1 MFAARIDELADANIV
16 DLDTALAAAKRKR
29 DEADLEIA
37 AITAVVDSRQL
48 FQEHSQTSIK
58 AYLKQQL
65 NCSGPD
71 ALRIKRRARLF
82 NQHPEIAD
90 VFGDSRIAVGQVDA
104 MASAQQHPRAG
115 GQFGGFAA
123 LFVGQA
129 ERLEHDN
136 FADAIKHFVVQAD
149 QDGSYADQKF
159 HEDQR
164 TASVRVDDGAV
175 SVHASGGDPL
185 RSVEM
190 KAIFDRAVEA
200 EAHTD
205 FETRR
210 AEHGDDALA
219 HPMPR
224 SADQRR
230 FDAIY
235 TIFVASVVAPADGK
249 RPEPLVN
256 IVIDPTTSLDVLAKY
271 GLIDLTDL
279 GLTANDLSDNDL
291 SESDRAD
298 VGRADLAKVDPTS
311 RRCATSTGVAV
322 HPDVALQAMFAG
334 SVRRVMVD
342 AHDVVINMGRTQRL
356 FTGKARQAAQ
366 LLAVRC
372 GFRGCDVPAGFCDVD
387 HVTPW
392 VDGGETDQA
401 NSMPLC
407 GSHDR
412 RKHRKQLRGRR
423 DRYGRIHLIRPDGTV
438 IKPLNAHDP
447 EWADPER
454 AAVDVDVDVDVDV
467 AVDVD
472 ADRQACPSTIDAAG
486 RTRYRMP
493 TTAELGWSVL
503 HIDLAA

>member
-1 MFAARIDELADANIV
+1 MSHMFAARIEELADADIA
-16 DLDTALAAAKRKR
+16 DLDAVLAAAKRKR
-29 DEADLEIA
+29 DEADQEIA
-37 AITAVVDSRQL
+37 AVAAVVDSRQL
-48 FQEHSQTSIK
+48 FQEHAQSSIK

-82 NQHPEIAD
+82 NQYPEIAD
-90 VFGDSRIAVGQVDA
+90 VFGDSRIAVGQVDVL
-104 MASAQQHPRAG
+104 ASAQQHPRAG
-115 GQFGGFAA
+115 GQFGEFAEI
-123 LFVGQA
+123 FIEQA
-129 ERLEHDN
+129 ERLEYDD
-136 FADAIKHFVVQAD
+136 FADVVKHFVVQAD
-149 QDGSYADQKF
+149 QDGAFADQKF

-190 KAIFDRAVEA
+190 KEIFERAVET
-200 EAHTD
+200 EAHKD
-205 FETRR
+205 FDARR
-210 AEHGDDALA
+210 AEHGDEALA

-224 SADQRR
+224 SGDQRR

-235 TIFVASVVAPADGK
+235 AIFVASAAAPADGK

-256 IVIDPTTSLDVLAKY
+256 IVIDPTTSLEVLAKY
-271 GLIDLTDL
+271 GLIDLIDLAPTDID
-279 GLTANDLSDNDL
+279 LT
-291 SESDRAD
+291 
-298 VGRADLAKVDPTS
+298 DLAKVDPAKVDPAS
-311 RRCATSTGVAV
+311 RRCATSTGIAV

-356 FTGKARQAAQ
+356 F
-366 LLAVRC
+366 
-372 GFRGCDVPAGFCDVD
+372 

-401 NSMPLC
+401 NSLPLC

-412 RKHRKQLRGRR
+412 RKHRQQLRGRR
-423 DRYGRIHLIRPDGTV
+423 DRHGRIHFIRPDGSV
-438 IKPLNAHDP
+438 IKPLNARDP
-447 EWADPER
+447 EWADT
-454 AAVDVDVDVDVDV
+454 DVSDDV
-467 AVDVD
+467 AEG
-472 ADRQACPSTIDAAG
+472 QACPSTIDAAG

-493 TTAELGWSVL
+493 TTTELGWSVR

>member
-1 MFAARIDELADANIV
+1 MFLARIDELADVDIA
-16 DLDTALAAAKRKR
+16 DLDTVLAAAKRKR
-29 DEADLEIA
+29 DEADVEIA
-37 AITAVVDSRQL
+37 AVTAVVDSRQL
-48 FQEHSQTSIK
+48 FQEHSQSSTKS
-58 AYLKQQL
+58 YLKQQL

-71 ALRIKRRARLF
+71 ALRITRRARLF

-90 VFGDSRIAVGQVDA
+90 VFGDSRIAVGQVDV

-115 GQFGGFAA
+115 GQFDEFSA
-123 LFVGQA
+123 LFLGQA
-129 ERLEHDN
+129 ERLEHDD
-136 FADAIKHFVVQAD
+136 FADVVKHFVVQAD
-149 QDGSYADQKF
+149 QDGAFADQKF

-190 KAIFDRAVEA
+190 KEVFDRAVEA
-200 EAHTD
+200 EAHKD

-210 AEHGDDALA
+210 GEHGDDALA
-219 HPMPR
+219 YPMSR

-230 FDAIY
+230 FDAMY
-235 TIFVASVVAPADGK
+235 AIFIASVVAPANGK

-256 IVIDPTTSLDVLAKY
+256 IVIDTATSLEVLAKY
-271 GLIDLTDL
+271 GLIDLDV
-279 GLTANDLSDNDL
+279 
-291 SESDRAD
+291 AD
-298 VGRADLAKVDPTS
+298 SNLADLAKVDPAS

-322 HPDVALQAMFAG
+322 RPDVALQAMFAG

-342 AHDVVINMGRTQRL
+342 AHDVVIDMGRTQRL

-372 GFRGCDVPAGFCDVD
+372 GFRGCDVAAEFCDVD
-387 HVTPW
+387 HVNPW

-407 GSHDR
+407 GPHDR
-412 RKHRKQLRGRR
+412 RKHRQQLRGRR
-423 DRYGRIHLIRPDGTV
+423 DRHGRIHLIRLDGSV

-447 EWADPER
+447 DWAGTER
-454 AAVDVDVDVDVDV
+454 VAAAGVGEG
-467 AVDVD
+467 
-472 ADRQACPSTIDAAG
+472 QACPSTIDAAG

-493 TTAELGWSVL
+493 TTTELGWSVR
-503 HIDLAA
+503 HIDLAAQWPVG

>member
-1 MFAARIDELADANIV
+1 MFAVRIEELADANIA
-16 DLDTALAAAKRKR
+16 DLDAVLAAAKRKR

-37 AITAVVDSRQL
+37 TVAAVVDSRQL
-48 FQEHSQTSIK
+48 FQEHAQSSIK

-82 NQHPEIAD
+82 NQYPEIAD

-115 GQFGGFAA
+115 GQFGEFAEI
-123 LFVGQA
+123 FIEQA
-129 ERLEHDN
+129 ERLEYDD
-136 FADAIKHFVVQAD
+136 FADVVKHFVVQAD
-149 QDGSYADQKF
+149 QDGAFADQKF

-164 TASVRVDDGAV
+164 TASVRVDDGAIR
-175 SVHASGGDPL
+175 VHASGGDPL

-190 KAIFDRAVEA
+190 KEIFERAVET
-200 EAHTD
+200 EAHKD

-210 AEHGDDALA
+210 GEHGDDALA

-224 SADQRR
+224 SGDQRR

-235 TIFVASVVAPADGK
+235 AIFMASVVAPANGK
-249 RPEPLVN
+249 RPQPLVN
-256 IVIDPTTSLDVLAKY
+256 IVIDPTTSLEVLAKY
-271 GLIDLTDL
+271 GLIDLTDSDP
-279 GLTANDLSDNDL
+279 ADNDL
-291 SESDRAD
+291 TDSDPTD
-298 VGRADLAKVDPTS
+298 VAKVDPAS

-322 HPDVALQAMFAG
+322 HPHVALQAMFAG

-342 AHDVVINMGRTQRL
+342 AHDVVINMGRKQRL

-372 GFRGCDVPAGFCDVD
+372 GFRGCDVAAEFCDVD
-387 HVTPW
+387 HVAPW
-392 VDGGETDQA
+392 VGGGETDQA
-401 NSMPLC
+401 NSLPLC

-412 RKHRKQLRGRR
+412 RKHQKQLRGRR
-423 DRYGRIHLIRPDGTV
+423 DRHGRIHLIRPDGSV

-447 EWADPER
+447 EWADP
-454 AAVDVDVDVDVDV
+454 DVSPDV
-467 AVDVD
+467 ADG
-472 ADRQACPSTIDAAG
+472 QASPSTIDAAG

>member
-1 MFAARIDELADANIV
+1 MFAARIDELADADIA
-16 DLDTALAAAKRKR
+16 DLDTVLAAAKRKR

-37 AITAVVDSRQL
+37 AVTAVVDSRQL
-48 FQEHSQTSIK
+48 FQEHSQSSIK

-90 VFGDSRIAVGQVDA
+90 VFGDSRIAVGQVDV

-115 GQFGGFAA
+115 GQFGEFAG
-123 LFVGQA
+123 LFLGQA
-129 ERLEHDN
+129 ERLEHDD
-136 FADAIKHFVVQAD
+136 FADVVKHFVVQAD
-149 QDGSYADQKF
+149 RDSAFNDQKF

-164 TASVRVDDGAV
+164 TASVRVDDGAIR
-175 SVHASGGDPL
+175 VHASGGDPL

-190 KAIFDRAVEA
+190 KEIFERAVET
-200 EAHTD
+200 EAHKD
-205 FETRR
+205 FEARR
-210 AEHGDDALA
+210 GEHGDDALA

-224 SADQRR
+224 SGDQRR

-235 TIFVASVVAPADGK
+235 AIFMASVVAPANGK
-249 RPEPLVN
+249 RPQPLVN
-256 IVIDPTTSLDVLAKY
+256 IVIDPTTSLEVLAKY
-271 GLIDLTDL
+271 GLIDLTDSDP
-279 GLTANDLSDNDL
+279 ADNDL
-291 SESDRAD
+291 T
-298 VGRADLAKVDPTS
+298 DLAKVDPAS
-311 RRCATSTGVAV
+311 RRCTTSTGVAV

-372 GFRGCDVPAGFCDVD
+372 GFRGCDVAAEFCDVD
-387 HVTPW
+387 HVAPW

-412 RKHRKQLRGRR
+412 RKHQKQLRGRR
-423 DRYGRIHLIRPDGTV
+423 DRHGRIHLIRPDGSV

-447 EWADPER
+447 EWADP
-454 AAVDVDVDVDVDV
+454 DVSPDVGDG
-467 AVDVD
+467 
-472 ADRQACPSTIDAAG
+472 QASPSTIDAAG
-486 RTRYRMP
+486 RTRYGMP
-493 TTAELGWSVL
+493 TTTELGWSVL

>member
-1 MFAARIDELADANIV
+1 MFVARIDELADAGIAV
-16 DLDTALAAAKRKR
+16 LDVVLAAAKRKR

-37 AITAVVDSRQL
+37 AVAAVVDSRQL
-48 FQEHSQTSIK
+48 FQEHSQSSIK

-65 NCSGPD
+65 NCSGVD

-82 NQHPEIAD
+82 NQHPEIAE
-90 VFGDSRIAVGQVDA
+90 VFGDSRIAVGQVDV

-115 GQFGGFAA
+115 GQFGEFAG
-123 LFVGQA
+123 LFLGQA
-129 ERLEHDN
+129 ERLEHDD
-136 FADAIKHFVVQAD
+136 FADVVKHFVVQAD
-149 QDGSYADQKF
+149 QDGSFSDQKF

-175 SVHASGGDPL
+175 RVHASGGDPL

-190 KAIFDRAVEA
+190 KEIFERAVDA
-200 EAHTD
+200 EAHKD

-210 AEHGDDALA
+210 AEHGADALA

-235 TIFVASVVAPADGK
+235 AIFAASVVAPANGK

-256 IVIDPTTSLDVLAKY
+256 IVIDPATSLEVLAKY
-271 GLIDLTDL
+271 GLIDLSDL
-279 GLTANDLSDNDL
+279 DTNSDLTG
-291 SESDRAD
+291 
-298 VGRADLAKVDPTS
+298 VAKVDPTS

-322 HPDVALQAMFAG
+322 HRDVALQAMFAG
-334 SVRRVMVD
+334 SVRRVVVD
-342 AHDVVINMGRTQRL
+342 AHDVVIDMGRTQRL

-372 GFRGCDVPAGFCDVD
+372 GFRGCDVAGEFCDVD

-412 RKHRKQLRGRR
+412 RKHRQQLQGRR
-423 DRYGRIHLIRPDGTV
+423 DRHGRIHLIRPDGSV

-447 EWADPER
+447 EWADPDT
-454 AAVDVDVDVDVDV
+454 DVGEG
-467 AVDVD
+467 
-472 ADRQACPSTIDAAG
+472 QACPSTIDAAG

-493 TTAELGWSVL
+493 TTTELGWSVR
-503 HIDLAA
+503 HINLAA

>member
-1 MFAARIDELADANIV
+1 MCSFPRGIISHMFAARIDELADANIA
-16 DLDTALAAAKRKR
+16 DLDVVLAAAKRKR

-37 AITAVVDSRQL
+37 AVTAVVDSRQL
-48 FQEHSQTSIK
+48 FQEHSQSSIK

-90 VFGDSRIAVGQVDA
+90 VFGDSRIAVGQVDV

-115 GQFGGFAA
+115 AQFAEFAG
-123 LFVGQA
+123 LFLGQA
-129 ERLEHDN
+129 ERLEHDD

-149 QDGSYADQKF
+149 QDGSFNDQKF

-190 KAIFDRAVEA
+190 KEIFEQAVAA
-200 EAHTD
+200 EAHKD

-224 SADQRR
+224 SGDQRR

-235 TIFVASVVAPADGK
+235 AIFAASVIAPANGK
-249 RPEPLVN
+249 RPIPLVN
-256 IVIDPTTSLDVLAKY
+256 IVIDPATSLEVLAKY
-271 GLIDLTDL
+271 GLIDL
-279 GLTANDLSDNDL
+279 
-291 SESDRAD
+291 EVAD
-298 VGRADLAKVDPTS
+298 VAKVDPAS

-372 GFRGCDVPAGFCDVD
+372 GFRGCDIAAEFCDVD
-387 HVTPW
+387 HVNPW

-401 NSMPLC
+401 NSLPLC
-407 GSHDR
+407 GPHDR
-412 RKHRKQLRGRR
+412 RKHRQQLRGRR
-423 DRYGRIHLIRPDGTV
+423 DRHGRIHLIRPDGSV
-438 IKPLNAHDP
+438 IKPLNARDP

-454 AAVDVDVDVDVDV
+454 AAADDV
-467 AVDVD
+467 A
-472 ADRQACPSTIDAAG
+472 
-486 RTRYRMP
+486 TRYRMP
-493 TTAELGWSVL
+493 TTAELGWSVR

>member
-1 MFAARIDELADANIV
+1 MFGARIDELADADIA
-16 DLDTALAAAKRKR
+16 DLDVVLAAAKRKR

-37 AITAVVDSRQL
+37 AVTAVVDSRQL
-48 FQEHSQTSIK
+48 FQEHSQSSIK

-90 VFGDSRIAVGQVDA
+90 VFGDSRIAVGQVDV

-115 GQFGGFAA
+115 AQFAEFAG
-123 LFVGQA
+123 LFLGQA
-129 ERLEHDN
+129 ERLEHDD

-149 QDGSYADQKF
+149 QDGSFSDQKF

-185 RSVEM
+185 RSVEL
-190 KAIFDRAVEA
+190 KEIFDRAVAA
-200 EAHTD
+200 EAHKD

-224 SADQRR
+224 SGDQRR

-235 TIFVASVVAPADGK
+235 AIFAASVIAPANGK
-249 RPEPLVN
+249 RPIPLVN
-256 IVIDPTTSLDVLAKY
+256 IVIDPATSLEVLAKY
-271 GLIDLTDL
+271 GLIDL
-279 GLTANDLSDNDL
+279 
-291 SESDRAD
+291 EVAD
-298 VGRADLAKVDPTS
+298 VAKVDPTS

-372 GFRGCDVPAGFCDVD
+372 GFRGCDIAAEFCDVD
-387 HVTPW
+387 HVNPW

-401 NSMPLC
+401 NSLPLC
-407 GSHDR
+407 GPHDR
-412 RKHRKQLRGRR
+412 RKHRQQLRGRR
-423 DRYGRIHLIRPDGTV
+423 DRHGRIHLIRPDGSV
-438 IKPLNAHDP
+438 IKPLNARDP

-454 AAVDVDVDVDVDV
+454 AAADDV
-467 AVDVD
+467 A
-472 ADRQACPSTIDAAG
+472 
-486 RTRYRMP
+486 TRYRMP
-493 TTAELGWSVL
+493 TTAELGWSVQ

>member
-1 MFAARIDELADANIV
+1 MSHMFAARIDELADANIA
-16 DLDTALAAAKRKR
+16 DLDAVLAAAKRKR
-29 DEADLEIA
+29 DEADQEIA
-37 AITAVVDSRQL
+37 AVAAVVDSRQL
-48 FQEHSQTSIK
+48 FQEHGQSSIK

-82 NQHPEIAD
+82 NQYPEIAD

-115 GQFGGFAA
+115 GQFGEFAEI
-123 LFVGQA
+123 FIEQA
-129 ERLEHDN
+129 ERLEYDD
-136 FADAIKHFVVQAD
+136 FADVVKHFVVQAD
-149 QDGSYADQKF
+149 QDGAFADQKF

-175 SVHASGGDPL
+175 SVHASGGDSL

-190 KAIFDRAVEA
+190 KAIFDRAVET
-200 EAHTD
+200 EAHKD
-205 FETRR
+205 FDARR
-210 AEHGDDALA
+210 AEHGDEALA

-235 TIFVASVVAPADGK
+235 SIFVASVAAPADGK

-256 IVIDPTTSLDVLAKY
+256 IVIDPTTSLEVLAKY
-271 GLIDLTDL
+271 GLIDLIDLAPTDID
-279 GLTANDLSDNDL
+279 LT
-291 SESDRAD
+291 
-298 VGRADLAKVDPTS
+298 DLAKVDPAS
-311 RRCATSTGVAV
+311 RRCATSTGIAV

-342 AHDVVINMGRTQRL
+342 AHDVVINMGRKQRL

-372 GFRGCDVPAGFCDVD
+372 GFRGCDVSAEFCDVD
-387 HVTPW
+387 HVDPW
-392 VDGGETDQA
+392 VDGGETDQT

-412 RKHRKQLRGRR
+412 RKHQKQLRGRR
-423 DRYGRIHLIRPDGTV
+423 DRHGRIHLIRPDGSV
-438 IKPLNAHDP
+438 IKPLNARDP
-447 EWADPER
+447 DWAEAD
-454 AAVDVDVDVDVDV
+454 DDV
-467 AVDVD
+467 ADG
-472 ADRQACPSTIDAAG
+472 QASPSTIDAAG

-493 TTAELGWSVL
+493 TAIELGWSVL

>member
-1 MFAARIDELADANIV
+1 MFAARIDELADANIA
-16 DLDTALAAAKRKR
+16 DLDTVLAAAKRKR

-37 AITAVVDSRQL
+37 AVTAVVDSRQL
-48 FQEHSQTSIK
+48 FQEHSQSSIK

-90 VFGDSRIAVGQVDA
+90 VFGDSRIAVGQVDV

-115 GQFGGFAA
+115 AQFAEFAG
-123 LFVGQA
+123 LFLGQA
-129 ERLEHDN
+129 ERLEHDD

-149 QDGSYADQKF
+149 QDGSFSDQKF

-190 KAIFDRAVEA
+190 KEIFDRAVAA
-200 EAHTD
+200 EAHKD

-219 HPMPR
+219 HPMLR
-224 SADQRR
+224 SGDQRR

-235 TIFVASVVAPADGK
+235 AIFAASVVAPANGK
-249 RPEPLVN
+249 RPVPLVN
-256 IVIDPTTSLDVLAKY
+256 IVIDPATSLEVLAKY
-271 GLIDLTDL
+271 GLIDLS
-279 GLTANDLSDNDL
+279 DLSGLDTNSDL
-291 SESDRAD
+291 TDIG
-298 VGRADLAKVDPTS
+298 VGDLADSDPTL

-372 GFRGCDVPAGFCDVD
+372 GFRGCDVAAEFCDVD

-401 NSMPLC
+401 NSLPLC
-407 GSHDR
+407 GPHDR
-412 RKHRKQLRGRR
+412 RKHRQQLRGRR
-423 DRYGRIHLIRPDGTV
+423 DRHGRIHLIRPDGSV

-447 EWADPER
+447 EWTGPERADPER
-454 AAVDVDVDVDVDV
+454 ADPERADDDV
-467 AVDVD
+467 A
-472 ADRQACPSTIDAAG
+472 
-486 RTRYRMP
+486 TRYRMR
-493 TTAELGWSVL
+493 TTAELGWSVQ

>member
-1 MFAARIDELADANIV
+1 V
-16 DLDTALAAAKRKR
+16 
-29 DEADLEIA
+29 
-37 AITAVVDSRQL
+37 
-48 FQEHSQTSIK
+48 
-58 AYLKQQL
+58 
-65 NCSGPD
+65 
-71 ALRIKRRARLF
+71 
-82 NQHPEIAD
+82 
-90 VFGDSRIAVGQVDA
+90 

-115 GQFGGFAA
+115 GQFGEFAG
-123 LFVGQA
+123 LFLGQA
-129 ERLEHDN
+129 ERLEHDD
-136 FADAIKHFVVQAD
+136 FADVVKHFVVQAD
-149 QDGSYADQKF
+149 QDGSFADQKF

-175 SVHASGGDPL
+175 RVHASGGDPL

-190 KAIFDRAVEA
+190 KEIFERAVDA
-200 EAHTD
+200 EAHKD

-210 AEHGDDALA
+210 AEHGADALV

-235 TIFVASVVAPADGK
+235 AIFAASVVAPANGK
-249 RPEPLVN
+249 RPVPLVN
-256 IVIDPTTSLDVLAKY
+256 IVIDPATSLEVLAKY
-271 GLIDLTDL
+271 GLIDLSDL
-279 GLTANDLSDNDL
+279 DTNSDLTG
-291 SESDRAD
+291 
-298 VGRADLAKVDPTS
+298 VAKVDPTS

-322 HPDVALQAMFAG
+322 HRDVALQAMFVG
-334 SVRRVMVD
+334 SVRRVVVD
-342 AHDVVINMGRTQRL
+342 AHDVVIDMGRTQRL

-372 GFRGCDVPAGFCDVD
+372 GFRGCDVAGEFCDVD

-412 RKHRKQLRGRR
+412 RKHRQQLRGRR
-423 DRYGRIHLIRPDGTV
+423 DRHGRIHLIRPDGSV
-438 IKPLNAHDP
+438 IKPLNARDP

-454 AAVDVDVDVDVDV
+454 AAAD
-467 AVDVD
+467 D
-472 ADRQACPSTIDAAG
+472 A
-486 RTRYRMP
+486 TRYRMP
-493 TTAELGWSVL
+493 TTAELGWSVQ